1 MLKETEFIQ
10 DIKIGNDIVGQL
22 LKEKNRKSLA
32 IYIYLLKKSKYHA
45 AVSFT
50 FNEFADVC
58 NIQAASVNL
67 KNMNTALQLLIDK
80 ELIEVYED
88 VRLRVPCDISNI
100 VKNKTMYI
108 VVSESEY
115 ESSFTLIRFNDI
127 EKLLY
132 ADTDESFVDMLSIL
146 ALICRNIERKEHVLP
161 ITWWSINK
169 MADEL
174 HMKDERLMDMIKEM
188 MSLRVVYYKL
198 LTLELHN
205 NKFHKSHYVY
215 SLYED
220 SDFVEQFISD
230 AKLIGRIDKKLKYD
244 YDYKGKNAT
253 EIVFSTPG
261 IYRQLEIIKYD
272 TFNNINA
279 VSVLQN
285 LIDKYS
291 EEHLQCALGQIQIEL
306 YNSTK
311 IRNHTAFAISK
322 LNEYMLSG
330 KMEKFYDR
338 KVSNDRKF
346 ENMEIPN
353 PEERREA
360 KYVTQG
366 STGLNKIGK
375 TIEELNGEKIS
386 PEIQE
391 IKDIFDW

>member
-174 HMKDERLMDMIKEM
+174 HMKDERLMDRIEEM
-188 MSLRVVYYKL
+188 MNLEVIYYKL
-198 LTLELHN
+198 LKIDLHEGKF
-205 NKFHKSHYVY
+205 NKYHYIY
-215 SLYED
+215 SLFED
-220 SDFVEQFISD
+220 ADLVEQAISN
-230 AKLIGRIDKKLKYD
+230 AKINQRLDRKIKTD
-244 YDYKGKNAT
+244 YNFNGKNAT
-253 EIVFSTPG
+253 EITFELEAINT
-261 IYRQLEIIKYD
+261 QLDRIRYD
-272 TFNNINA
+272 RVNNPHA

-285 LIDKYS
+285 VIDKKS
-291 EEHLQCALGQIQIEL
+291 ELHLSLALGQIQLDLNFSKGIS
-306 YNSTK
+306 N
-311 IRNHTAFAISK
+311 RTAFTISK
-322 LNEYMLSG
+322 LNTYMKTG
-330 KMEKFYDR
+330 EIDKIYNK
-338 KVSNDRKF
+338 KVRTDKQF
-346 ENMEIPN
+346 ENMETPKIVD
-353 PEERREA
+353 RREA
-360 KYVTQG
+360 KYTPQG
-366 STGLNKIGK
+366 TNQLTNTGKA
-375 TIEELNGEKIS
+375 
-386 PEIQE
+386 IQSIVNDE
-391 IKDIFDW
+391 PDLEMMDIMSLFK

>member
-1 MLKETEFIQ
+1 MLKEWEFIQ
-10 DIKIGNDIVGQL
+10 DIKIGNEIVGEL

-32 IYIYLLKKSKYHA
+32 IYIYLLKKSKYHT

-174 HMKDERLMDMIKEM
+174 HMKDERLMDRIEEM
-188 MSLRVVYYKL
+188 MNLEVIYYKL
-198 LTLELHN
+198 LKIDLHEGKF
-205 NKFHKSHYVY
+205 NKYHYIY
-215 SLYED
+215 SLFED
-220 SDFVEQFISD
+220 AHLVEQAISN
-230 AKLIGRIDKKLKYD
+230 AKINQRLDRKIKVD
-244 YDYKGKNAT
+244 YNFNGKNAT
-253 EIVFSTPG
+253 EITFELEAINT
-261 IYRQLEIIKYD
+261 QLDRIRYD
-272 TFNNINA
+272 RVNNTHA

-285 LIDKYS
+285 VIDKKS
-291 EEHLQCALGQIQIEL
+291 ELHLSLALGQIQLEL
-306 YNSTK
+306 NFSK
-311 IRNHTAFAISK
+311 GISNRTAFTISK
-322 LNEYMLSG
+322 LNTYMKTG
-330 KMEKFYDR
+330 EIDKMYNN
-338 KVSNDRKF
+338 KVRADKQL
-346 ENMEIPN
+346 ENMETPKIVDK
-353 PEERREA
+353 REA
-360 KYVTQG
+360 KYTPKGTNQL
-366 STGLNKIGK
+366 TKAGK
-375 TIEELNGEKIS
+375 TIQSIVNDEPDLEMM
-386 PEIQE
+386 
-391 IKDIFDW
+391 DIMSLF